1 MQVSISQTN
10 LLSRIQWNECKR
22 GEILEKTKG
31 SKSGQSNDFFKTNIQ
46 KIKLCNFRSNPI
58 WDLALLGGR
67 DRCKPVAKNCF
78 RARGSDIFADDVRQA
93 LVTSDEELP
102 VDSLDGLV
110 PPENS
115 CYLQERDVGGCRGL
129 SRGSF

>member
-1 MQVSISQTN
+1 MIF
-10 LLSRIQWNECKR
+10 
-22 GEILEKTKG
+22 
-31 SKSGQSNDFFKTNIQ
+31 SKSTFRKSNSAISVR
-46 KIKLCNFRSNPI
+46 IRSGT
-58 WDLALLGGR
+58 LLFLGGR